1 MTITKFTKA
10 FLYIAYVLAIV
21 FTVMFFMG
29 LDGTSDRSAQNIAAA
44 GPYLS
49 FAYVLAFL
57 ALGLVLVFSVIN
69 VIIDPSNLK
78 MALVGIGGLVV
89 IAVISYMLPPPPNNP
104 MIPPPIA
111 PIAVPT
117 PGIADPIAAPV
128 AAPLY
133 RDWETDRKSTRLNSS
148 HRSLSRMPSS
158 A

>member
-10 FLYIAYVLAIV
+10 FLYIAYVLAIG

-89 IAVISYMLPPPPNNP
+89 IAVISYMLSS
-104 MIPPPIA
+104 
-111 PIAVPT
+111 
-117 PGIADPIAAPV
+117 D
-128 AAPLY
+128 APLNFTSKEVADIY
-133 RDWETDRKSTRLNSS
+133 NKDTTTLKWTDTGLYLTYTLFGISIIGMLFTELRDFFKR
-148 HRSLSRMPSS
+148 
-158 A
+158 

>member
-29 LDGTSDRSAQNIAAA
+29 LDGTSDRNAQNIAAA

-89 IAVISYMLPPPPNNP
+89 IAVISYMLSS
-104 MIPPPIA
+104 
-111 PIAVPT
+111 
-117 PGIADPIAAPV
+117 D
-128 AAPLY
+128 APLNFTSKEVADIY
-133 RDWETDRKSTRLNSS
+133 NKDTTTLKWTDTGLYLTYTLFGISIIGMLFTELRDFFKR
-148 HRSLSRMPSS
+148 
-158 A
+158 

>member
-10 FLYIAYVLAIV
+10 FLYIAYALAIV

-29 LDGTSDRSAQNIAAA
+29 LDGTGDRSAQNIAAA

-57 ALGLVLVFSVIN
+57 ALGLVLIFSVIN

-89 IAVISYMLPPPPNNP
+89 IAVISYMLSS
-104 MIPPPIA
+104 
-111 PIAVPT
+111 
-117 PGIADPIAAPV
+117 D
-128 AAPLY
+128 APLNFTSKDVADIY
-133 RDWETDRKSTRLNSS
+133 NKDTATLKWTDTGLYLTYTLFGISIIGMLFTELRDFFKR
-148 HRSLSRMPSS
+148 
-158 A
+158 

>member
-69 VIIDPSNLK
+69 VSIDPSNLK

-89 IAVISYMLPPPPNNP
+89 IAVISYMLSS
-104 MIPPPIA
+104 
-111 PIAVPT
+111 
-117 PGIADPIAAPV
+117 D
-128 AAPLY
+128 APLNFTSKEVADIY
-133 RDWETDRKSTRLNSS
+133 NKDTTTLKWTDTGLYLTYTLFGISIIGMLFTELRDFFKR
-148 HRSLSRMPSS
+148 
-158 A
+158 

>member
-89 IAVISYMLPPPPNNP
+89 IAVISYMLSS
-104 MIPPPIA
+104 
-111 PIAVPT
+111 
-117 PGIADPIAAPV
+117 D
-128 AAPLY
+128 APLNFTSKEVADIY
-133 RDWETDRKSTRLNSS
+133 NKDTTTLKWTDTGLYLTYTLFGISIIGMLFTELRDFFKR
-148 HRSLSRMPSS
+148 
-158 A
+158 

>member
-89 IAVISYMLPPPPNNP
+89 IAVISYMLSS
-104 MIPPPIA
+104 
-111 PIAVPT
+111 
-117 PGIADPIAAPV
+117 D
-128 AAPLY
+128 APLNFTSKEVADIY
-133 RDWETDRKSTRLNSS
+133 NKDTTTLKWTDTGLYLTYTLFGISIIGMLFTELRDFFKC
-148 HRSLSRMPSS
+148 
-158 A
+158 

>member
-89 IAVISYMLPPPPNNP
+89 IAVISYMLSSDAALNFTSKEVADIYNKD
-104 MIPPPIA
+104 
-111 PIAVPT
+111 T
-117 PGIADPIAAPV
+117 TTLKWTDTGLYLTYTLFGISIIGM
-128 AAPLY
+128 LFTEL
-133 RDWETDRKSTRLNSS
+133 RDFFKC
-148 HRSLSRMPSS
+148 
-158 A
+158 